1 MQACESL
8 KKLDLTVNFVGEISS
23 IESLKNNEFL
33 EELYL
38 VGNPCANYEG
48 KSNQDFQ
55 NKKYDSNL
63 RIKNLKL

>member
-48 KSNQDFQ
+48 KSHQVF
-55 NKKYDSNL
+55 
-63 RIKNLKL
+63 